1 MKLKA
6 LSYAM
11 IAVFV
16 GGLIMTLIGSA
27 SMLLGL

>member
-1 MKLKA
+1 MALKVF
-6 LSYAM
+6 SYAM

-16 GGLIMTLIGSA
+16 GGLMMTLLGSA